1 MANKENDKNEINS
14 QDIINLTYDSDDD
27 GMTID
32 LTGSD
37 VEIIEEEV
45 TTAPSTTQSSA
56 IA

>member
-1 MANKENDKNEINS
+1 MRLIHKT
-14 QDIINLTYDSDDD
+14 INLTYDSDDD